1 MPVLGKVFVRGKT
14 VDEIKGVVASEAD
27 KYFKDAAIT
36 VKLSGIAY
44 SILGEVNGPGRYT
57 VYQDRVNI
65 MEAVATAGDLTQ
77 LANRSRVDIFRHY
90 PSGVNKYTVDLTDIN
105 LIRSPYYFIQ
115 PNDVIVVSPL
125 NIRAAGTGTTI
136 FATFQVL
143 LTTLTT
149 ALLIY
154 QVLKND

>member
-1 MPVLGKVFVRGKT
+1 
-14 VDEIKGVVASEAD
+14 
-27 KYFKDAAIT
+27 
-36 VKLSGIAY
+36 
-44 SILGEVNGPGRYT
+44 
-57 VYQDRVNI
+57 